1 MAFPCSSSQYRTY
14 NSIRVY
20 ILFGGL
26 TVYAGRLN
34 NCYRTYNSIRIYVI
48 LFFGGGIQAV
58 PFALFIDLLRLQT
71 RFVHFVL
78 FGGLTVYAGGYN
90 VFTKPISM

>member
-1 MAFPCSSSQYRTY
+1 M
-14 NSIRVY
+14 
-20 ILFGGL
+20 
-26 TVYAGRLN
+26 YA
-34 NCYRTYNSIRIYVI
+34 YVHWV
-48 LFFGGGIQAV
+48 LIQAV

-90 VFTKPISM
+90 VFANLIRIYILLDGFTVYAVGM